1 MTIEMFYGVAF
12 FIALALVIAFW
23 FSPYE
28 LTIDEED
35 D

>member
-1 MTIEMFYGVAF
+1 MFYGVTF
-12 FIALALVIAFW
+12 LIALALVVAFW